1 MAVVYSGATVVISA
15 DAVRNSADGC
25 FGPYKHSLDRNV
37 SISIPCIN
45 DQGTNCQVYAR
56 RIRLRGFP
64 DGLEHHIKPTE
75 PRWAIEPLPI
85 TLRGWCLQE
94 RLLAPRILHYCFTE
108 LVWECW
114 SQTECQCTPTPQ
126 PILHHTD
133 MSSMRLAALSGL
145 ATLYESTSDEYI
157 YNGSASRPSFHPC
170 LTHQSTAAGIRC
182 AILELSVVTGEI
194 KYEGDTD
201 ELGAI
206 ESEDDIE
213 ILGVEYDQSET
224 NPYGPLKNCC
234 ITARGYLLPVH
245 LDDNLSSLFDTSNF
259 PEGHD
264 LQPSP
269 PRVGRVILDV
279 HTGNMARHDII
290 VQEALFCTLS
300 MIMEI
305 ALDTAER
312 RVFKI
317 I

>member
-1 MAVVYSGATVVISA
+1 M
-15 DAVRNSADGC
+15 D
-25 FGPYKHSLDRNV
+25 PHLD
-37 SISIPCIN
+37 
-45 DQGTNCQVYAR
+45 QAF
-56 RIRLRGFP
+56 IR
-64 DGLEHHIKPTE
+64 
-75 PRWAIEPLPI
+75 
-85 TLRGWCLQE
+85 
-94 RLLAPRILHYCFTE
+94 
-108 LVWECW
+108 
-114 SQTECQCTPTPQ
+114 
-126 PILHHTD
+126 
-133 MSSMRLAALSGL
+133 
-145 ATLYESTSDEYI
+145 
-157 YNGSASRPSFHPC
+157 ASRISQP
-170 LTHQSTAAGIRC
+170 QQ
-182 AILELSVVTGEI
+182 E
-194 KYEGDTD
+194 YDGDTD

-245 LDDNLSSLFDTSNF
+245 LDDNLSSLFDTGNF

-269 PRVGRVILDV
+269 PR
-279 HTGNMARHDII
+279 
-290 VQEALFCTLS
+290 S